1 MGFNGGMGPDET
13 RTTGA
18 AMRFK
23 EWLGNIEEAQLTK
36 HTPGPGSNTDRSALY
51 GLSAQYGHRG
61 TQVPLSWGLDN
72 KGTASLLAG
81 VGGGVGSALDRSGF
95 TVTPPPSLTK
105 FPEIRGKLVRNYSM
119 PLQLPYV
126 EGENRPIVNTSN
138 SRRSL
143 FIKLGQLIQD
153 KDPLKDPR
161 VRRVGESG
169 REQGKFKIPDP
180 GDYTQIIQA
189 KDFTRGLVH
198 MVIANQ
204 LFSEGMMNKY
214 DLQNP
219 TVEVEDVKDGI
230 FICAMSFNKLKSMP
244 DSIGNREEA

>member
-1 MGFNGGMGPDET
+1 MGADET
-13 RTTGA
+13 RTAGA

-23 EWLGNIEEAQLTK
+23 EWLDKIEEAGNTK
-36 HTPGPGSNTDRSALY
+36 MTAGPGSNTDRSALY

-61 TQVPLSWGLDN
+61 TQVPISWGIDN
-72 KGTASLLAG
+72 KGTASLIAG
-81 VGGGVGSALDRSGF
+81 IGGGVGSALDRSGF

-105 FPEIRGKLVRNYSM
+105 FPEIKGKLVRNYSL

-126 EGENRPIVNTSN
+126 EGEDRPIVNTSN
-138 SRRSL
+138 STRNL
-143 FIKLGQLIQD
+143 FIKLGKVIQD

-169 REQGKFKIPDP
+169 REPGKFKIPDP

-198 MVIANQ
+198 MVVANQ
-204 LFSEGMMNKY
+204 LFGEGMMNKY

-230 FICAMSFNKLKSMP
+230 FICAMSFKKLKDIP
-244 DSIGNREEA
+244 DNIGNQEGI